1 MKVTKTQL
9 ETARDAATNVFW
21 GPAGTLTRVIEAA
34 IASLP
39 EPGPSEEMES
49 LKEALRATVAER
61 DNLLKQQE
69 ALLAQHRQDLERMAR
84 KVSDEEWD
92 AWTCNVSARVWASQL
107 MQARLREILPKPSEA
122 LVIARS
128 VNASSNY
135 VLDEDEVQAVLD
147 AKARLDGA
155 K

>member
-1 MKVTKTQL
+1 MKATDEQIRRACIAYSQHNGCHK
-9 ETARDAATNVFW
+9 ASIAAALAT
-21 GPAGTLTRVIEAA
+21 
-34 IASLP
+34 LP
-39 EPGPSEEMES
+39 EPSEEMES
-49 LKEALRATVAER
+49 LKEALRATWAER